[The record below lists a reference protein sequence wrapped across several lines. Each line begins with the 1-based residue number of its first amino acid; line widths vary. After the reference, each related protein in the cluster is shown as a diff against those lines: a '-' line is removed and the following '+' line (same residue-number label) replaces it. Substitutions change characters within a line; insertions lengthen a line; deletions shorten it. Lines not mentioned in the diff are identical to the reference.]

1 MLCIGAS
8 PCTRSHIATKKAK
21 KTKKNQRPNGPVN
34 AHLIFIHINFVEL
47 ENILFHAKFLD
58 HRAISS
64 LGEDF

>member
-8 PCTRSHIATKKAK
+8 QCTRSHIATKK
-21 KTKKNQRPNGPVN
+21 KKNQMTNGPVN